1 MILTFAFV
9 MTTLYA
15 PLPTLNL
22 IVENYDIFFFQIV
35 WSKQYQ
41 TSTESPPLLAFC
53 QWMLKSFHSFIETS
67 LKKEIQSLDYI
78 YSQLYSKNPK
88 SSRFVLNQKSMKE
101 ITLLDILCLWTK
113 SE

>member
-1 MILTFAFV
+1 
-9 MTTLYA
+9 MTTLYDLLLA
-15 PLPTLNL
+15 LNL
-22 IVENYDIFFFQIV
+22 TVEIYDNFSGQIV

-41 TSTESPPLLAFC
+41 TSTESPPLLVFC
-53 QWMLKSFHSFIETS
+53 QWMLQSFHSFIETS